1 MTQSIVI
8 YTPLQDALYNQGM
21 FIPLIGGMGVG
32 VITFLVLVKLF
43 EIISAWL
50 KKPYHWGIRGIPD
63 RIVVIIAVI
72 SIIAGCLTFHWL
84 FN

>member
-43 EIISAWL
+43 EIIAAWL
-50 KKPYHWGIRGIPD
+50 KKPYHWGIPD
-63 RIVVIIAVI
+63 RILVIIAVI
-72 SIIAGCLTFHWL
+72 SIIAGGLTFHWL